1 MSARD
6 AGIGIGGLI
15 VGAVVGGLTW
25 STLFPKDATLDL
37 PEAEAAA
44 AAAQPAG
51 DLRSENARLKAEI
64 ANLQVKLDR
73 KKLAAAEEEKDAEE
87 NEVEDPETPTPMDV
101 LFVHANFQEA
111 LASIDWDAVGG
122 SMKDMVPLIAKL
134 AEAIAAGEQPNLAI
148 AGEIQKL
155 NGELLKAAQK
165 IMEGN
170 IPGTGVNGSFTHPVV
185 VANQFGAALKA
196 AGLDLSKEQKETL
209 DRAMWFYAAK
219 DESLRLTEGDRELK
233 IDVLAEEIE
242 FKNAFYEEARS
253 LLTEEQRKALFNE
266 HTAGRASLDVFD
278 SSLMLTGHAKPVRV
292 KNASDL
298 ASTLSRKIAAGV
310 KIDASG
316 RKQLDAILTRWSN
329 ELPPEFRADKP
340 STLDNTRTTSRTRMR
355 AALNRHPPLMSEI
368 FTNVKLSAESRAKIM
383 KSLVIF
389 VPLPK

>member
-37 PEAEAAA
+37 PEAEGVG

-87 NEVEDPETPTPMDV
+87 NGVEDPETTPTDV
-101 LFVHANFQEA
+101 LFAHANFQEA

-134 AEAIAAGEQPNLAI
+134 AEAIAAGERPNLAI
-148 AGEIQKL
+148 VGEIQKL

-253 LLTEEQRKALFNE
+253 LLTEEQRKALFSE

-278 SSLMLTGHAKPVRV
+278 SSLMLAGHAKPVRV

-329 ELPPEFRADKP
+329 ELPAEFWAKKA
-340 STLDNTRTTSRTRMR
+340 STLDKKGMISGTRVR
-355 AALNRHPPLMSEI
+355 AALKRQTTLMREI